1 MNDRFTLEVPLL
13 PEYVSTAR
21 LFMAAI
27 GRSFDLNEE
36 TVADLKMAVS
46 EACAG
51 AIHADRNGDKDGG
64 PILLSVQETD
74 GALVIQITSHGRF
87 GPAQQ
92 DPWDPDTPTELF
104 QKALGVGV
112 IHSLFPDV
120 KFGEEVVGQT
130 TMELRVAL
138 TPDEA

>member
-1 MNDRFTLEVPLL
+1 MDNRFTLEVPLL

-21 LFMAAI
+21 LFIAAI
-27 GRSFDLNEE
+27 GRSFELSEE

-51 AIHADRNGDKDGG
+51 AIQTERNGNGEGG
-64 PILLSVQETD
+64 PIKLSVQEED
-74 GALVIQITSHGRF
+74 GSLVVQITSRGRF

-120 KFGEEVVGQT
+120 SFGEDVAGET
-130 TMELRVAL
+130 TIELRVPLAG
-138 TPDEA
+138 D